1 MAKTSG
7 STGEPIAVYE
17 ILIKGILGDQWS
29 DWFEDMEFRFDE
41 YGNTTLT
48 GAVVDQAALHGLL
61 DKVRDLG
68 MTLLS
73 VIRLNR

>member
-1 MAKTSG
+1 MAKTS
-7 STGEPIAVYE
+7 SSAVEPIEQYE

-29 DWFEDMEFRFDE
+29 DWFDDMELRYDE
-41 YGNTTLT
+41 HGNTTLT
-48 GAVVDQAALHGLL
+48 GPVVDQAALHGLL

-73 VIRLNR
+73 VTRLNR